1 MIIVHVYLHAKE
13 EIINVFKEAN
23 IKNAKSSVQEPG
35 ILRFD
40 VMQQEDDPSRFLLVE
55 IYKNKKAI
63 SEHKETAHYAE
74 WVKAAEPMLAEPR
87 VKTIYRN
94 LFPGDSEL

>member
-13 EIINVFKEAN
+13 EMINAFKEAN

-40 VMQQEDDPSRFLLVE
+40 VMQQEDDQSRFLLVE
-55 IYKNKKAI
+55 IYKNEKAI
-63 SEHKETAHYAE
+63 SAHKETAHYAE
-74 WVKAAEPMLAEPR
+74 WVKVAEPKLAEPR

-94 LFPGDSEL
+94 LFPDDNEL

>member
-13 EIINVFKEAN
+13 EMINAFKEAN

-40 VMQQEDDPSRFLLVE
+40 VMQQEDDQSRFLLVE
-55 IYKNKKAI
+55 IYKNEKAI
-63 SEHKETAHYAE
+63 SAHKETAHYAE
-74 WVKAAEPMLAEPR
+74 WIKVAEPKLAEPR

-94 LFPGDSEL
+94 LFPDDNEF

>member
-13 EIINVFKEAN
+13 EMINAFKEAN

-40 VMQQEDDPSRFLLVE
+40 VMQQGDDPLRFLLVE
-55 IYKNKKAI
+55 IYKNEKAI
-63 SEHKETAHYAE
+63 SAHKETAHYAE
-74 WVKAAEPMLAEPR
+74 WVKVAEPMLAEPR

-94 LFPGDSEL
+94 LFPDDNEL

>member
-13 EIINVFKEAN
+13 EMINAFKEAN

-40 VMQQEDDPSRFLLVE
+40 VMQQEDDQSRFLLVE
-55 IYKNKKAI
+55 IYKNEKAI
-63 SEHKETAHYAE
+63 SAHKETAHYAE
-74 WVKAAEPMLAEPR
+74 WVKVAEPKLAEPR

-94 LFPGDSEL
+94 LFPDDNEF

>member
-13 EIINVFKEAN
+13 EMINAFKEAN
-23 IKNAKSSVQEPG
+23 IKNAKSSVKEPG

-40 VMQQEDDPSRFLLVE
+40 VMQQEDDQSRFLLVE
-55 IYKNKKAI
+55 IYKNEKAI
-63 SEHKETAHYAE
+63 SAHKETAHYAE
-74 WVKAAEPMLAEPR
+74 WVKVAEPKLAEPR

-94 LFPGDSEL
+94 LFPDDNEL

>member
-13 EIINVFKEAN
+13 EMINAFKEAN

-40 VMQQEDDPSRFLLVE
+40 VMQQEDDQSRFLLVE
-55 IYKNKKAI
+55 IYKNEKAI
-63 SEHKETAHYAE
+63 SAHKETAHYAE
-74 WVKAAEPMLAEPR
+74 WIKVAEPKLAEPR

-94 LFPGDSEL
+94 LFPDDNEL

>member
-13 EIINVFKEAN
+13 EMINAFKEAN

-40 VMQQEDDPSRFLLVE
+40 VMQQGDDPLRFLLVE
-55 IYKNKKAI
+55 IYKNEKAI
-63 SEHKETAHYAE
+63 SAHKETAHYAE
-74 WVKAAEPMLAEPR
+74 WVKVAEPKLAEPR

-94 LFPGDSEL
+94 LFPDDNEL